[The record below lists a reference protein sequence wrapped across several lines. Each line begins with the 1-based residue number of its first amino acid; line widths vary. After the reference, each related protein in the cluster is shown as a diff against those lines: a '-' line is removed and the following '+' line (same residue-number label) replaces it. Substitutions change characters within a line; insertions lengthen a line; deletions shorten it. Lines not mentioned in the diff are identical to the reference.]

1 MPKLGMR
8 LRLLLALIFLL
19 FNLTLGQS
27 LQLDVKEHKL
37 DNGLTI
43 LTLEDHSAPIVS
55 YQVWFKV
62 GSRNER
68 PGITGISH
76 LFEHMMFKGSK
87 NIAPEE
93 HAKLVQANGGVLNSW
108 TSNDNTTYF
117 DNLPSDKLDLAIRL
131 ESERQSNLD
140 ITAQNLTSEREVVK
154 EERRLRTD
162 NSPFGAVIEQLYAA
176 AYTAHPYHW
185 PVVGWMSDLD
195 AITLEDCQ
203 SYFKTHYAP
212 NNATV
217 VIVGDFKTDQAVAL
231 VKKYYGGMK
240 SQPPGPSVKSVEPPQ
255 TGERRVMVHKIAQTP
270 MFFAGYHIPNIN
282 HDDMIPLKV
291 LAKILFQGQSSRTY
305 KSLIYDKQIA
315 INVGGGVD
323 EQIDPGLFYVYAN
336 AKPEVTAEQV
346 EKELYTELDLIAANA
361 VSDRE
366 LEKAKNQLESE
377 FVNGLQSV
385 SSKASQ
391 IGYSQTIAGDYRK
404 FFNQGE
410 QIQKVTKEDL
420 LRVAK
425 IYLTEKNRTV
435 AILVP
440 EKPQAES

>member
-8 LRLLLALIFLL
+8 LRLLPALIFLL
-19 FNLTLGQS
+19 FNLALGQS
-27 LQLDVKEHKL
+27 LQLEVKEHKL

-68 PGITGISH
+68 PGITGVSH

-93 HAKLVQANGGVLNSW
+93 HAKLVQANGGVLNAW
-108 TSNDNTTYF
+108 TSNDNTTYY
-117 DNLPSDKLDLAIRL
+117 DNLPSDKLELAIRL
-131 ESERQSNLD
+131 EAERQSNLN
-140 ITAQNLTSEREVVK
+140 ITAENLASEREVVK
-154 EERRLRTD
+154 EERRLSTD

-185 PVVGWMSDLD
+185 PVLGWMSDID
-195 AITLEDCQ
+195 AIVLEDCQ

-212 NNATV
+212 SNATV

-240 SQPPGPSVKSVEPPQ
+240 SQPPGPPVKTVEPPQ
-255 TGERRVMVHKIAQTP
+255 MGERRVTVHKIAQTP

-282 HDDMIPLKV
+282 HEDIIHLKV

-305 KSLIYDKQIA
+305 QSLIYDKQIA

-323 EQIDPGLFYVYAN
+323 EQIDPGLFYVYAT
-336 AKPEVTAEQV
+336 AKPGVTAEQV
-346 EKELYTELDLIAANA
+346 EKELYAELDRIAAET
-361 VSDRE
+361 VTDRE

-377 FVNGLQSV
+377 FYNGLQSV

-391 IGYSQTIAGDYRK
+391 VGYYQTIAGDYRK
-404 FFNQGE
+404 FFNQGVR
-410 QIQKVTKEDL
+410 IQKVTKEDL
-420 LRVAK
+420 LRVAET
-425 IYLTEKNRTV
+425 YLTEKNRTV

-440 EKPQAES
+440 EKPRAES

>member
-1 MPKLGMR
+1 MKLS
-8 LRLLLALIFLL
+8 LIAVLLLTVSLAV
-19 FNLTLGQS
+19 GQS
-27 LQLDVKEHKL
+27 LNLDIKEHKL

-87 NIAPEE
+87 NIKPEE
-93 HAKLVQANGGVLNSW
+93 HAKLVQANGGVLNAW

-117 DNLPSDKLDLAIRL
+117 ENLPADKLELAVRL
-131 ESERQSNLD
+131 EAERQVNLN
-140 ITAQNLTSEREVVK
+140 ITPENLTSEREVVK

-203 SYFKTHYAP
+203 EYYRTHYAP

-217 VIVGDFKTDQAVAL
+217 ALVGDFKTEEAVAL
-231 VKKYYGGMK
+231 VKKYYGDMK
-240 SQPPGPSVKSVEPPQ
+240 AQPLGPPVKTVEPPQ

-270 MFFAGYHIPNIN
+270 MFVAGYHIPDVN
-282 HDDMIPLKV
+282 HADIVPLKV
-291 LAKILFQGQSSRTY
+291 LAKILFEGQSSRAY
-305 KSLIYDKQIA
+305 KKLVYEKQIA

-323 EQIDPGLFYVYAN
+323 EQIDPGLFYVYAT
-336 AKPEVTAEQV
+336 AKPGKTAADV
-346 EKELYTELDLIAANA
+346 EAELYPELERLTTELVTDQ
-361 VSDRE
+361 E
-366 LEKAKNQLESE
+366 LQKAKNQLEAD
-377 FVNGLQSV
+377 FYYGLQSV
-385 SSKASQ
+385 SSKASR
-391 IGYSQTIAGDYRK
+391 IGFSQAIAGDYRI
-404 FFNQGE
+404 FFNEGE
-410 QIQKVTKEDL
+410 KIQAVTKDEL
-420 LRVAK
+420 LRVAQQ
-425 IYLTEKNRTV
+425 YLTEKNRTV